1 MIGPTKHGWVK
12 CATGELERLQ
22 QRLWYRRLKQVVI
35 TAVAAVAASGAVA
48 LAAWEVGNVVIPS
61 STVSPS
67 RGPGVGCTRVIPC
80 ADDLNVPEA
89 PLPKQ

>member
-12 CATGELERLQ
+12 CATGELDRLQ

-48 LAAWEVGNVVIPS
+48 LAAWEVGHVVMPTSGMS
-61 STVSPS
+61 SSQ
-67 RGPGVGCTRVIPC
+67 GAGAGCARVIPC
-80 ADDLNVPEA
+80 ADDVNVPEG
-89 PLPKQ
+89 PMPK